1 VHEGRDG
8 CTRTHVGPRVMCCN
22 VVCVPKTLPMEPL
35 SPRMRSR
42 NSRDRVAWESHLLT
56 NAPTATNRNARPC
69 DGGGR
74 RGIHVNFETWMRSF
88 CREQTSNTR
97 TEAADRAWASLR
109 VVPTPHNFFNVQA
122 LPAVHVEPPHFTK
135 DQGHH
140 RACPVSS
147 ACRMSPVSQ
156 PVSLSIIVVSYIA
169 PPPHLWSRLPLRG

>member
-1 VHEGRDG
+1 MHEGRDG
-8 CTRTHVGPRVMCCN
+8 CTHALGPRVMCCN

-42 NSRDRVAWESHLLT
+42 DSRDRVAWESHLLT

-74 RGIHVNFETWMRSF
+74 RGIHVNFETWMHSF
-88 CREQTSNTR
+88 CREQTSSNTR

-109 VVPTPHNFFNVQA
+109 VVPKPNNFFNVVA
-122 LPAVHVEPPHFTK
+122 LPAVHLEPPHFMR

-140 RACPVSS
+140 RACEVSS
-147 ACRMSPVSQ
+147 LSPVSQ
-156 PVSLSIIVVSYIA
+156 SSVYLLI
-169 PPPHLWSRLPLRG
+169 